1 MVLTLVGVEPELIVN
16 FVKFAFA
23 ASGTVPEAG
32 LSDAKATAA
41 TPEEVTTP
49 VEHDAPVVGLN
60 PEVDVQPAGSVVLP
74 LAHDVPVVGLNPEV
88 DVQHAGKFPETK
100 PPVQAAFDL
109 GPNTPSAT
117 NPLLACQATTAAFV
131 FGPKLPSE
139 VKPPRPS

>member
-41 TPEEVTTP
+41 TPEEDTTP
-49 VEHDAPVVGLN
+49 LEHDAPVVGLN
-60 PEVDVQPAGSVVLP
+60 PEFDVQP
-74 LAHDVPVVGLNPEV
+74 
-88 DVQHAGKFPETK
+88 AGKFPETK

-109 GPNTPSAT
+109 GPNAPSAT